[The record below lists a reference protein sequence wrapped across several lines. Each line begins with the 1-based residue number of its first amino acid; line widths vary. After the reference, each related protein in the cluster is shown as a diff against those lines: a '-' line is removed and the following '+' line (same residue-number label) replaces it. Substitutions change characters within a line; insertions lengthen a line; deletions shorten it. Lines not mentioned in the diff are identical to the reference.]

1 MYNISQLLS
10 LNISIPAFYRL
21 CERSHEKT
29 TGILTCHP
37 KLIALYKRLHKKDVQ
52 SHFKLDAFEV
62 PMLVPPRPWTS
73 VTEGGYL
80 ALSCEQEYN
89 IRELYNIFS
98 SNNCS
103 LSYVTLINIVCCFVH
118 FLSLTP
124 KYILD
129 RSILKDKWYW
139 MCWILFCCT
148 MVTICNWVSQRQ
160 ASFFRITKQQMMLIR
175 VTRTTSNCCW
185 KKWIEY
191 EYSWILCSCSQESAK

>member
-1 MYNISQLLS
+1 MYYWNYYSNQPWLIKSATIMYNISQLLS

-80 ALSCEQEYN
+80 ALSCEQEHN
-89 IRELYNIFS
+89 IQLY
-98 SNNCS
+98 
-103 LSYVTLINIVCCFVH
+103 SYSIHFFQQQLLVVLVTLINIVCCFVILTKWS
-118 FLSLTP
+118 LSLTHSITYLP
-124 KYILD
+124 VPGG
-129 RSILKDKWYW
+129 SILK
-139 MCWILFCCT
+139 
-148 MVTICNWVSQRQ
+148 
-160 ASFFRITKQQMMLIR
+160 
-175 VTRTTSNCCW
+175 
-185 KKWIEY
+185 
-191 EYSWILCSCSQESAK
+191 